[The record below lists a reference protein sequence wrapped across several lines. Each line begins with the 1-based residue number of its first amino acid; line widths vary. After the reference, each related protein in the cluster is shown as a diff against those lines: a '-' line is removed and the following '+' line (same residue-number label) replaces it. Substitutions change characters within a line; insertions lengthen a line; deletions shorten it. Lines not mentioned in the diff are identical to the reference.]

1 MQQIPSWRAQRL
13 LEAVDVEQLPQ
24 HESAEWHLR
33 DYWKMVRKRR
43 RLVVLVFLAV
53 FGVGA
58 YLTLSQTPLYTASAT
73 LKIEPQDPGVIQIQE
88 ILATQNGGMVD
99 YDYYETQFALLK
111 SRPLAARVITD
122 LDLASNR
129 AFTKRMPRNVFVRL
143 QSWLLGSIQA
153 GYAFLHDLFASPPVE
168 EDEEGTAA
176 GGGVGQEEEK
186 NAVDPGLIGRY
197 LSFLNVQPVK
207 GTRLVQIV
215 FTTPD
220 PRLSQQLAN
229 AHAETFIATTLETR
243 FALTKEAREFLEK
256 KLAEL
261 GGKIQR
267 GEEALQRF
275 RQTHGIVSLEGNE
288 NLVVERLVDLN
299 KRLTDARARRIELES
314 LYRMVANRNTRN
326 LSEVIENTTIQQL
339 KTTLLNLE
347 AEYAR
352 LGAAFTPAH
361 PRLVELSEQIREARR
376 RMEREI
382 DNVVRKIESD
392 YGAAQAREEALQAEA
407 ERQQKAALDLKE
419 IGAQYAVLQA
429 DVDSNRSLYESV
441 LKRLN
446 ETTVSNEVP
455 VSNIT
460 LVERAEKPDVPSS
473 PQTQRNLL
481 LAAACGL
488 FLGVGLALFREYM
501 DASVSTPEEV
511 WQSIAVPTL
520 GVVPHLK
527 SLGRRTYGNGTL
539 QAGRSAA
546 LLPRHSTTAVP
557 AFVQQLLVSHHPFSA
572 VSESYNTICS
582 ALLYA
587 QGENPPRVVM
597 FTSAH
602 PGDGKTITTLNVA
615 IALVQCGH
623 SAVVVDADLRKGK
636 CHTLLR
642 LENQRG
648 LSSILTEKFTVEEG
662 LQRTA
667 IPGLSL
673 LPRGES
679 RPHPMALFS
688 APKMAEVM
696 EALRQRFDFVL
707 VDSPPAI
714 VVSDAAALAQYCDGV
729 VLVLRAQT
737 TSVETAQRLVAR
749 MQAVHAPILG
759 VVLNGVD
766 IRDPDYADYHY
777 YYSSYYAA
785 VQKEAD
791 DQH

>member
-1 MQQIPSWRAQRL
+1 MQQIPSWRSPHL
-13 LEAVDVEQLPQ
+13 LEGGAVAPLPPP
-24 HESAEWHLR
+24 ESQEFHLR

-43 RLVVLVFLAV
+43 RLVATVFLTV
-53 FGVGA
+53 FALGA
-58 YLTLSQTPLYTASAT
+58 YLTLSQTPLYTATAT
-73 LKIEPQDPGVIQIQE
+73 LKIDPQDRGVIQIQE
-88 ILATQNGGMVD
+88 ILATQSGEMVD
-99 YDYYETQFALLK
+99 FDYYETQFALLR
-111 SRPLAARVITD
+111 SRPLAARVIAT
-122 LDLASNR
+122 LDLASNP
-129 AFTKRMPRNVFVRL
+129 AFTASIPPNLLVRL
-143 QSWLLGSIQA
+143 QYRLVGMVEA
-153 GYAFLHDLFASPPVE
+153 GYDVVHDLFASPSAPDPAE
-168 EDEEGTAA
+168 EAPSETAEQQ
-176 GGGVGQEEEK
+176 QEEVTSTV
-186 NAVDPGLIGRY
+186 APWLVHRY
-197 LSFLNVQPVK
+197 LGFLTVTPVK
-207 GTRLVQIV
+207 GTRLVQIA
-215 FTTPD
+215 FTTPS

-229 AHAETFIATTLETR
+229 AHAEAFIANTLETR
-243 FALTKEAREFLEK
+243 FELTKEAREFLEK
-256 KLAEL
+256 KLVEL

-288 NLVVERLVDLN
+288 NLVVERMVDLN
-299 KRLTDARARRIELES
+299 KRLTEARARRIELES
-314 LYRMVANRNTRN
+314 LYRTVANRNARN
-326 LSEVIENTTIQQL
+326 LSEVIDNTTIQQL
-339 KTTLLNLE
+339 KTALLNLE

-392 YGAAQAREEALQAEA
+392 YGAARAREEALQAEA
-407 ERQQKAALDLKE
+407 ERQQQAALALKE
-419 IGAQYAVLQA
+419 VGAQYAVLQA
-429 DVDSNRSLYESV
+429 DVDSNRSLYDSV

-446 ETTVSNEVP
+446 ETTLSNEVP
-455 VSNIT
+455 VSNIH
-460 LVERAEKPDVPSS
+460 LVERAEKPDYPSS

-527 SLGRRTYGNGTL
+527 SLRHHGNGVL
-539 QAGRSAA
+539 AARRSPP
-546 LLPRHSTTAVP
+546 LLPHRPANATP

-572 VSESYNTICS
+572 VSESYHTICS
-582 ALLYA
+582 SLLYA
-587 QGENPPRVVM
+587 QQENPPRVVL

-615 IALVQCGH
+615 IALAQRGH
-623 SAVVVDADLRKGK
+623 SVVVVDADIRKGK
-636 CHTLLR
+636 CHALLR

-648 LSSILTEKFTVEEG
+648 LSDVLAEHCLV
-662 LQRTA
+662 QDAVQATA

-673 LPRGES
+673 LARGS
-679 RPHPMALFS
+679 THPHPVALFGT
-688 APKMAEVM
+688 PKMADVVET
-696 EALRQRFDFVL
+696 LRQRFEFVV

-714 VVSDAAALAQYCDGV
+714 VVSDAAALAQYCDGA

-749 MQAVHAPILG
+749 MEAVHAQILG

-785 VQKEAD
+785 VQKEAEE
-791 DQH
+791 QH